1 MFFKLLDERKVG
13 TLVAALKNILKI
25 SDGLVCVKEKGEVK
39 F

>member
-13 TLVAALKNILKI
+13 TLVAALENIFKI
-25 SDGLVCVKEKGEVK
+25 ADGLVCVKEKGEMK